1 MQLETVAIRAGADRL
16 AERLTAHR
24 RAIHRRP
31 ELGYQEHATA
41 AYVESMLDDLA
52 VAHRRVIGTG
62 VVALLPGAGSR
73 SVGVRAD
80 MDALPVPE
88 APGRDGYRSEFEGL
102 SHACGHDGHVAVLLG
117 LAELLA
123 SVDDLPL
130 TVALYFQPAEEGPGG
145 GQPMV
150 AAGVLDD
157 PRPEA
162 VLALHVAS
170 AHPSGTVAIRTGPS
184 SGSND
189 TIAITVHGVGGHA
202 AHPDTALDPVPIA
215 AQIVTGVQQLVTRE
229 IDPVQPVV
237 VTFGSI
243 HGGHR
248 DNVIASSVTLTGT
261 IRAVHQHNR
270 ELLNRRVPELAH
282 GIAAAHRAT
291 VTVDLECGYPVGVND
306 PELTQ
311 VVAAAA
317 AAVLGD
323 ERVMRVPEPS
333 LGSEDFYAFGETGL
347 PVSMFQL
354 GVADPARGITAPH
367 HSPDFNLDEAALPA
381 GVAVFAETIR
391 RLEQAG

>member
-1 MQLETVAIRAGADRL
+1 VQLRTAAIHAAAGGL
-16 AERLTAHR
+16 AGRLTAHR
-24 RAIHRRP
+24 RTIHRRP
-31 ELGYQEHATA
+31 ELGFAEHATA
-41 AYVESMLDDLA
+41 DYIESVLDDLS
-52 VAHRRVIGTG
+52 VAHRRVLGTG
-62 VVALLPGAGSR
+62 VVAVLRGQATR
-73 SVGVRAD
+73 CVGVRAD

-88 APGRDGYRSEFEGL
+88 APGRDGYRSEFEGV

-123 SVDDLPL
+123 SVDDLPVM
-130 TVALYFQPAEEGPGG
+130 VALYFQPAEEGPGG

-189 TIAITVHGVGGHA
+189 TVTITVHGVGGHA
-202 AHPDTALDPVPIA
+202 AHPDTAVDPVPIA
-215 AQIVTGVQQLVTRE
+215 AQLITAIQQLVTRE
-229 IDPVQPVV
+229 VDPVQPVV

-248 DNVIASSVTLTGT
+248 DNVIASSVTLSGT
-261 IRAVHQHNR
+261 IRALHQHNR
-270 ELLNRRVPELAH
+270 ELLNRRIPELAH
-282 GIAAAHRAT
+282 AIAAAHRAT

-306 PELTQ
+306 PALTE
-311 VVAAAA
+311 VVAGAA
-317 AAVLGD
+317 AAVLGAD
-323 ERVMRVPEPS
+323 RVVRVPEPS

-347 PVSMFQL
+347 PVTMFQL

-367 HSPDFNLDEAALPA
+367 HSPAFDLDEAALPA
-381 GVAVFAETIR
+381 GVAVLAETIR
-391 RLEQAG
+391 RLAAAG